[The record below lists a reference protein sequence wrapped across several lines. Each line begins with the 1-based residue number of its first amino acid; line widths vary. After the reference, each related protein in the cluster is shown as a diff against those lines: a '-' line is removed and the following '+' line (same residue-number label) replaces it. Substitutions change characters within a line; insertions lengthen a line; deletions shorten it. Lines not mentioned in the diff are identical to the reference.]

1 MRLRLYFNCVFKMN
15 NRLFKVIGFGGNSD
29 GNFWQICEVDKQH
42 VQCANS
48 FNRSESKM
56 QELLESKL
64 IEVV

>member
-1 MRLRLYFNCVFKMN
+1 MN

-56 QELLESKL
+56 QELLESKS